1 MGHASSNG
9 VELPSPDAMV
19 DPLILLLFV
28 LSGAAAGW
36 MGIHLLPTGLV
47 NETTDAEQLR
57 LILSGASGGIGLVA
71 GLVFQRLRVR
81 LMRQVRTMP
90 TDLLV
95 SRALG
100 LILGLLVAN
109 LLLLPVLLLPF
120 AGGAA
125 LVKPLLAV
133 ISNVFFGVLGSN
145 LAEVHGRTLLRLF
158 NPASA
163 EALLVADGVLTPA
176 TAKILDTLSL
186 IHI

>member
-9 VELPSPDAMV
+9 VELPSPDVMV

-36 MGIHLLPTGLV
+36 MGVHLLPPGLV

-95 SRALG
+95 
-100 LILGLLVAN
+100 IL
-109 LLLLPVLLLPF
+109 
-120 AGGAA
+120 
-125 LVKPLLAV
+125 
-133 ISNVFFGVLGSN
+133 
-145 LAEVHGRTLLRLF
+145 
-158 NPASA
+158 
-163 EALLVADGVLTPA
+163 
-176 TAKILDTLSL
+176 LD
-186 IHI
+186 